1 MKFEQLRNE
10 FLKEAKVRRSELES
24 EQSQYDLMV
33 TDIVHF
39 LENENCDAVTMVK
52 AAKLIKEVA
61 RDRRKTKSELERL
74 CSVMD
79 TMTKGM
85 AKFDK
90 KRYTYRTTVIDNI
103 FNMKG

>member
-1 MKFEQLRNE
+1 MKFEQLQNE
-10 FLKEAKVRRSELES
+10 FLQKAKVRRRELEL
-24 EQSQYDLMV
+24 EQSKYDLMV

-39 LENENCDAVTMVK
+39 LENEDCDAIAMVK
-52 AAKLIKEVA
+52 AAKLIKEVT
-61 RDRRKTKSELERL
+61 RDRRKTKSELEKL
-74 CSVMD
+74 SSVMD

-103 FNMKG
+103 FNLNN